1 MKLVKLSL
9 VAALAAG
16 AFSAAN
22 ATPVEEAIKDI
33 DVSGVLRYRYDT
45 GRFGNRGYGFEDQ
58 RSSINDRQNHNYRA
72 QLNFSG
78 AIADNF
84 KAFVQFDY
92 SAKDGGYG
100 PDSVSNTSNTLNVR
114 QLYLTYTNEDVATS
128 VIAGKQQLNT
138 IWTDNGIDG
147 LVGTGIKVVNN
158 SIDGL
163 TLAAFA
169 VDSFNTDTEGD
180 TLAGSKIFNG
190 YVEKNSKN
198 FPEGTKLN
206 INPYAGNLYGAAAIG
221 SYDIAGGQF
230 NPQLWLSYLNDTG
243 FFYALDVAYN
253 TTIFDGVNWNI
264 EGAYLGNSL
273 DSKMKS
279 KNTAIVTEYDGN
291 GKSDVITG
299 DEMMANGNL
308 FALKGTV
315 AVNGWDASLGGIY
328 YGKKDKLTI
337 NTLEDQGNIG
347 GLLAGEEIFYTDGS
361 NLNGDIGRNIFGY
374 VTAGYTFNEIVRV
387 GADFVYGGTKT
398 DPEAESTGGKKF
410 EAVARVDYK
419 YSPKLNF
426 SAFYSYV
433 NVDNNHKNEYDGR
446 DGRKNTVRLQALYK
460 F

>member
-22 ATPVEEAIKDI
+22 ATPLEEAIKDV

-45 GRFGNRGYGFEDQ
+45 GNFDKNFVNN
-58 RSSINDRQNHNYRA
+58 SNLNNSKQNHKYRA
-72 QLNFSG
+72 QVNFSA

-84 KAFVQFDY
+84 KAFIQFDY
-92 SAKDGGYG
+92 NAADGGYG
-100 PDSVSNTSNTLNVR
+100 ANGIKNDQKGLFVR

-138 IWTDNGIDG
+138 IWTDNGVDG

-169 VDSFNTDTEGD
+169 VDSFMAEEQGADLLRKSTISTTQKAAPFQADS
-180 TLAGSKIFNG
+180 L
-190 YVEKNSKN
+190 
-198 FPEGTKLN
+198 
-206 INPYAGNLYGAAAIG
+206 GNLYGAAAVG
-221 SYDIAGGQF
+221 SYDLAGGQF
-230 NPQLWLSYLNDTG
+230 NPQLWLAYWDQVA
-243 FFYALDVAYN
+243 FFYAVDAAYS
-253 TTIFDGVNWNI
+253 TTIFDGINWTL

-273 DSKMKS
+273 DSELNDKRH
-279 KNTAIVTEYDGN
+279 
-291 GKSDVITG
+291 
-299 DEMMANGNL
+299 ANGNL
-308 FALKGTV
+308 FALKGSIE
-315 AVNGWDASLGGIY
+315 VNGWDASLGGLY
-328 YGKKDKLTI
+328 YGDKEKASTVVI
-337 NTLEDQGNIG
+337 EDQGNLG
-347 GLLAGEEIFYTDGS
+347 SLLAGEEIFYTTGS
-361 NLNGDIGRNIFGY
+361 RLNGDTGRNIFGY
-374 VTAGYTFNEIVRV
+374 VTGGYTFNETVRV

-398 DPEAESTGGKKF
+398 EATNHLGGGKKL

-433 NVDNNHKNEYDGR
+433 NLDQGVNTNESADHS
-446 DGRKNTVRLQALYK
+446 TVRLQALYK

>member
-22 ATPVEEAIKDI
+22 ATPLEEAIKDV

-45 GRFGNRGYGFEDQ
+45 GNFDKNFVNNSNLNNSKQD
-58 RSSINDRQNHNYRA
+58 HKYRA
-72 QLNFSG
+72 QVNFSA

-92 SAKDGGYG
+92 NAADGGYG
-100 PDSVSNTSNTLNVR
+100 DNGIKNDQKGLFVR

-128 VIAGKQQLNT
+128 VIAGKQQLNL
-138 IWTDNGIDG
+138 IWTDNAIDG
-147 LVGTGIKVVNN
+147 LVGTGVKVVNN

-169 VDSFNTDTEGD
+169 VDSFMAAEQGADLLGH
-180 TLAGSKIFNG
+180 I
-190 YVEKNSKN
+190 
-198 FPEGTKLN
+198 N
-206 INPYAGNLYGAAAIG
+206 ISTTSNQAPFKVDSVGNLYGAAAVG
-221 SYDIAGGQF
+221 SYDLAGGQF
-230 NPQLWLSYLNDTG
+230 NPQLWLAYWDQVA
-243 FFYALDVAYN
+243 FFYAVDAAYS
-253 TTIFDGVNWNI
+253 TTIFDGINWTL

-273 DSKMKS
+273 DSELDDK
-279 KNTAIVTEYDGN
+279 TH
-291 GKSDVITG
+291 
-299 DEMMANGNL
+299 ANGNL
-308 FALKGTV
+308 FALKGSIE
-315 AVNGWDASLGGIY
+315 VNGWDASLGGLY
-328 YGKKDKLTI
+328 YGDKEKASTVVI
-337 NTLEDQGNIG
+337 EDQGNLG
-347 GLLAGEEIFYTDGS
+347 SLLAGEEIFYTTGS
-361 NLNGDIGRNIFGY
+361 RLNGDTGRNIFGY
-374 VTAGYTFNEIVRV
+374 VTGGYTFNETVRV

-398 DPEAESTGGKKF
+398 EAANHLGGGKKL

-433 NVDNNHKNEYDGR
+433 NLDQGVNTNESADHS
-446 DGRKNTVRLQALYK
+446 TVRLQALYK

>member
-22 ATPVEEAIKDI
+22 ATPLEEAIKDV

-45 GRFGNRGYGFEDQ
+45 GNFDKNFVNNSNLNNSKQD
-58 RSSINDRQNHNYRA
+58 HKYRA
-72 QLNFSG
+72 QVNFSA

-92 SAKDGGYG
+92 NAADGGYG
-100 PDSVSNTSNTLNVR
+100 ANGIKNDQKGLFVR

-138 IWTDNGIDG
+138 IWTDNGVDG

-169 VDSFNTDTEGD
+169 VDSFMAAEQ
-180 TLAGSKIFNG
+180 GSDLVGANDSAFKVDSI
-190 YVEKNSKN
+190 
-198 FPEGTKLN
+198 
-206 INPYAGNLYGAAAIG
+206 GNLYGAAAVG
-221 SYDIAGGQF
+221 SYDLAGGQF
-230 NPQLWLSYLNDTG
+230 NPQLWLAYWDQVA
-243 FFYALDVAYN
+243 FFYALDASYS
-253 TTIFDGVNWNI
+253 TTIFDGINWTL

-273 DSKMKS
+273 DSELDK
-279 KNTAIVTEYDGN
+279 TY
-291 GKSDVITG
+291 
-299 DEMMANGNL
+299 ANGNL
-308 FALKGTV
+308 FALKGSIE
-315 AVNGWDASLGGIY
+315 VNGWDASLGGLY
-328 YGKKDKLTI
+328 YGDKEKASTVVI
-337 NTLEDQGNIG
+337 EDQGNLG
-347 GLLAGEEIFYTDGS
+347 SLLAGEEIFYTTGS
-361 NLNGDIGRNIFGY
+361 RLNGDTGRNIFGY
-374 VTAGYTFNEIVRV
+374 VTGGYTFNETVRV

-398 DPEAESTGGKKF
+398 EAANHLGGGKKL

-433 NVDNNHKNEYDGR
+433 NLDQGVNTNESADHS
-446 DGRKNTVRLQALYK
+446 TVRLQALYK

>member
-22 ATPVEEAIKDI
+22 ATPLEEAIKDI

-45 GRFGNRGYGFEDQ
+45 SNDWNNAGFGSGISGKQ
-58 RSSINDRQNHNYRA
+58 THNYRA
-72 QLNFSG
+72 QINFSG

-92 SAKDGGYG
+92 AAVDGGYNVTNG
-100 PDSVSNTSNTLNVR
+100 TGNQRNDQNSLTVR

-128 VIAGKQQLNT
+128 VIAGKQQLNF

-169 VDSFNTDTEGD
+169 VDSYNTDEQGYKDNNGRPNLTYTGD
-180 TLAGSKIFNG
+180 ASQYLTWG
-190 YVEKNSKN
+190 
-198 FPEGTKLN
+198 N
-206 INPYAGNLYGAAAIG
+206 IYGAAAVG
-221 SYDIAGGQF
+221 SYDLAGGQF
-230 NPQLWLSYLNDTG
+230 NPQLWLAYMNDNA
-243 FFYALDVAYN
+243 FLYALDAAYS
-253 TTIFDGVNWNI
+253 TTIFDGVNWSI

-273 DSKMKS
+273 DNKLKDRYNDS
-279 KNTAIVTEYDGN
+279 A
-291 GKSDVITG
+291 
-299 DEMMANGNL
+299 ANGNF
-308 FALKGTV
+308 FALRGTV
-315 AVNGWDASLGGIY
+315 EVNGWDASLGGLY
-328 YGKKDKLTI
+328 YGKKDKFTVTTI
-337 NTLEDQGNIG
+337 EDQGNLG
-347 GLLAGEEIFYTDGS
+347 SLLAGEEIFYTHGS
-361 NLNGDIGRNIFGY
+361 RLNGDAGRNIFGY
-374 VTAGYTFNEIVRV
+374 VTGGYTFNETVRV

-398 DPEAESTGGKKF
+398 ENVGEGGKKL

-433 NVDNNHKNEYDGR
+433 NVDR
-446 DGRKNTVRLQALYK
+446 DPESTHHDAVRLQALYK

>member
-22 ATPVEEAIKDI
+22 ATPLEEAIKDV

-45 GRFGNRGYGFEDQ
+45 GNFDKNFVNNSNLNNNKQD
-58 RSSINDRQNHNYRA
+58 HNYRA
-72 QLNFSG
+72 QVNFSA

-84 KAFVQFDY
+84 KAFIQFDY
-92 SAKDGGYG
+92 NAVDGGTG
-100 PDSVSNTSNTLNVR
+100 VDNETNAEKGLFVR

-147 LVGTGIKVVNN
+147 LVGTGVKVVNN

-169 VDSFNTDTEGD
+169 VDSFMVAEQGAE
-180 TLAGSKIFNG
+180 LLGHS
-190 YVEKNSKN
+190 
-198 FPEGTKLN
+198 N
-206 INPYAGNLYGAAAIG
+206 ISTTTTPNQAPFKVDSLGNLYGAAAVG
-221 SYDIAGGQF
+221 SYDLAGGQF
-230 NPQLWLSYLNDTG
+230 NPQLWLAYWDQVA
-243 FFYALDVAYN
+243 FFYAVDAAYS
-253 TTIFDGVNWNI
+253 TTIFDGINWTI
-264 EGAYLGNSL
+264 EGAYLGNSIDSEL
-273 DSKMKS
+273 DDA
-279 KNTAIVTEYDGN
+279 THT
-291 GKSDVITG
+291 
-299 DEMMANGNL
+299 NGNF
-308 FALKGTV
+308 FALKGGIE
-315 AVNGWDASLGGIY
+315 VNGWDASLGGLY
-328 YGKKDKLTI
+328 YGDKEKASTVVI
-337 NTLEDQGNIG
+337 EDQGNLSS
-347 GLLAGEEIFYTDGS
+347 LLAGEEIFYTTGS
-361 NLNGDIGRNIFGY
+361 RLNGDTGRNIFGY
-374 VTAGYTFNEIVRV
+374 VTGGYTFNETVRV

-398 DPEAESTGGKKF
+398 EAANHLGGGKKL

-433 NVDNNHKNEYDGR
+433 NLDQGVNTNESADHS
-446 DGRKNTVRLQALYK
+446 TVRLQALYK

>member
-22 ATPVEEAIKDI
+22 ATPLEEAIKDV

-45 GRFGNRGYGFEDQ
+45 GNFDKNFVNNSNLNNSKQD
-58 RSSINDRQNHNYRA
+58 HKYRA
-72 QLNFSG
+72 QVNFSA

-92 SAKDGGYG
+92 NAADGGYG
-100 PDSVSNTSNTLNVR
+100 ANGIKNDQKGLFVR

-138 IWTDNGIDG
+138 IWTDNGVDG

-169 VDSFNTDTEGD
+169 VDSFMAAEQGADLLIHSNTSTATPNQVPFKVD
-180 TLAGSKIFNG
+180 S
-190 YVEKNSKN
+190 V
-198 FPEGTKLN
+198 
-206 INPYAGNLYGAAAIG
+206 GNLYGAAAVG
-221 SYDIAGGQF
+221 SYDLAGGQF
-230 NPQLWLSYLNDTG
+230 NPQLWLAYWDQVA
-243 FFYALDVAYN
+243 FFYAVDAAYS
-253 TTIFDGVNWNI
+253 TTIFDGINWTL

-273 DSKMKS
+273 DSELDDK
-279 KNTAIVTEYDGN
+279 AH
-291 GKSDVITG
+291 
-299 DEMMANGNL
+299 ANGNL
-308 FALKGTV
+308 FALKGSIE
-315 AVNGWDASLGGIY
+315 VNGWDASLGGLY
-328 YGKKDKLTI
+328 YGDKEKASTVVI
-337 NTLEDQGNIG
+337 EDQGNLG
-347 GLLAGEEIFYTDGS
+347 SLLAGEEIFYTTGS
-361 NLNGDIGRNIFGY
+361 RLNGDTGRNIFGY
-374 VTAGYTFNEIVRV
+374 VTGGYTFNETVRV

-398 DPEAESTGGKKF
+398 EAVNHLGGGKKL

-433 NVDNNHKNEYDGR
+433 NLDEGVNTKESADHS
-446 DGRKNTVRLQALYK
+446 TVRLQALYK

>member
-22 ATPVEEAIKDI
+22 ATPLEEAIKDV

-45 GRFGNRGYGFEDQ
+45 GNFDKNFVNNSNLNNSKQD
-58 RSSINDRQNHNYRA
+58 HKYRA
-72 QLNFSG
+72 QVNFSA

-92 SAKDGGYG
+92 NAADGGYG
-100 PDSVSNTSNTLNVR
+100 ANGIKNDQKGLFVR

-128 VIAGKQQLNT
+128 VIAGKQQLNL
-138 IWTDNGIDG
+138 IWTDNAIDG

-169 VDSFNTDTEGD
+169 VDSFMAEEQGADLLGQSTISTTQKAAPFQADS
-180 TLAGSKIFNG
+180 L
-190 YVEKNSKN
+190 
-198 FPEGTKLN
+198 
-206 INPYAGNLYGAAAIG
+206 GNLYGAAAVG
-221 SYDIAGGQF
+221 SYDLAGGQF
-230 NPQLWLSYLNDTG
+230 NPQLWLAYWDQVA
-243 FFYALDVAYN
+243 FFYAVDAAYS
-253 TTIFDGVNWNI
+253 TTIFDGINWTL

-273 DSKMKS
+273 DSELDDKRH
-279 KNTAIVTEYDGN
+279 
-291 GKSDVITG
+291 
-299 DEMMANGNL
+299 ANGNL
-308 FALKGTV
+308 FALKGSIE
-315 AVNGWDASLGGIY
+315 VNGWDASLGGLY
-328 YGKKDKLTI
+328 YGDKEKASTVVI
-337 NTLEDQGNIG
+337 EDQGNLG
-347 GLLAGEEIFYTDGS
+347 SLLAGEEIFYTTGS
-361 NLNGDIGRNIFGY
+361 RLNGDTGRNIFGY
-374 VTAGYTFNEIVRV
+374 VTGGYTFNETVRV

-398 DPEAESTGGKKF
+398 EAANHLGGGKKL

-433 NVDNNHKNEYDGR
+433 NLDQGVNTNESADHS
-446 DGRKNTVRLQALYK
+446 TVRLQALYK